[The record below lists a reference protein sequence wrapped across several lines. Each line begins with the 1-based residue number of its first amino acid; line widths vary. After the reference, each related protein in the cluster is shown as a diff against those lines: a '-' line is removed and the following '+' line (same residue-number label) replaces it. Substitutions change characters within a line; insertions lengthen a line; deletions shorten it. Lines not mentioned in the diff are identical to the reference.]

1 MQVMFDLIN
10 YFIMKNLLFML
21 TISLMFSCSSKKF
34 EAKHTS
40 LESKWDTI
48 RPIANPDKGWYHHML
63 DNGIHRYLIQ
73 DEKDLTDFPGMDHLY
88 LRLAWAYLEPEEGVY
103 DWSYIDDIVEK
114 YVPMG
119 YHISFRISCKET
131 GTVPETMPYKVDGIA
146 YATPYWVKQA
156 GAKGIDNPEYGPGI
170 WTPDWNDPV
179 YLEKLDNFH
188 KAFAAKYDGKPW
200 MRYVDVGSIGDWGE
214 GHTWRS
220 TRVPVTVDEIK
231 THINLH
237 LKHYKNSKIIISD
250 DLIYYRTYKNTQNI
264 SDDTV
269 YTRKLESEQKELLDF
284 ALTNGVSFRDD
295 SPLVKGVIRECL
307 DTWSVRAP
315 LYFEKAYKTMPTVF
329 ELEHYSKVKNQGDWR
344 GKNGSEVIPDLGV
357 SGADVFSNSMKII
370 RPTYIGFHG
379 YLGEW
384 LEDNPDLTI
393 ELLNLCGYW
402 FFPKSIN
409 TTQYKNGELSFDIEW
424 FNKGVA
430 PAYSEYQLRGKLI
443 PIDNGLQ
450 IIEFVIDDSGN
461 MKWMPD
467 ELVSEK
473 YKVSLP
479 EKPKG
484 EYVFAIQLFD
494 TKSQTPVEI
503 GLAIDLK
510 NDHYFEVQ
518 NLIF

>member
-1 MQVMFDLIN
+1 
-10 YFIMKNLLFML
+10 
-21 TISLMFSCSSKKF
+21 MFSCSSKKF

-63 DNGIHRYLIQ
+63 DNGIDKYLIQ
-73 DEKDLTDFPGMDHLY
+73 DEKDFTNFPGMDHLY

-119 YHISFRISCKET
+119 YNISFRISCKET
-131 GTVPETMPYKVDGIA
+131 GGVPGSMPYKVDGIA

-156 GAKGIDNPEYGPGI
+156 GAKGIDNPEFGPAV
-170 WTPDWNDPV
+170 WTPEWDDPV

-188 KAFAAKYDGKPW
+188 KAFAEKYDGKPW

-220 TRVPVTVDEIK
+220 TRVDATMDEIK
-231 THINLH
+231 AHINLY
-237 LKHYKNSKIIISD
+237 LRNYKNTQIIITD
-250 DLIYYRTYKNTQNI
+250 DLIYSGK
-264 SDDTV
+264 S
-269 YTRKLESEQKELLDF
+269 ESEQQELLDF
-284 ALTNGVSFRDD
+284 ALKNGVSFRDD
-295 SPLVKGVIRECL
+295 SPLVLGTTRHYL
-307 DTWSVRAP
+307 DTWAVRSP
-315 LYFEKAYKTMPTVF
+315 TFFEKAYKTMPTVF

-344 GKNGSEVIPDLGV
+344 GKNGSEVIPELGV
-357 SGADVFSNSMKII
+357 SGADVFRNSMKII

-384 LEDNPDLTI
+384 LEDNPNLTI

-402 FFPKSIN
+402 YFPKSIH
-409 TTQYKNGELSFDIEW
+409 TTQYNNGELSFEIEW
-424 FNKGVA
+424 LNKGVA
-430 PAYSEYQLRGKLI
+430 PAYSVYRLKGKLI
-443 PIDNGLQ
+443 PVDNSSE
-450 IIEFVIDDSGN
+450 IIEFDIENSGN
-461 MKWMPD
+461 TNWMPD
-467 ELVSEK
+467 EVVTEK
-473 YKVSLP
+473 YQVSLP
-479 EKPKG
+479 EKLEG
-484 EYVFAIQLFD
+484 EYRFAIQLFD
-494 TKSQTPVEI
+494 TKSQNPVEI

-518 NLIF
+518 NLIL